1 MGSKAEFRPDHLFRS
16 FVQVDQD
23 GSKEIEYEE
32 FIYAFR
38 ISKSMLLHP
47 DEQDTVDAWL
57 ALGGNVSRRDDS
69 FRAIS
74 IEFNKYCDANAM
86 HDEPGLIH
94 VCLVTH
100 HHEIERIGPLFII
113 LFSLCFPSQHDQS
126 GSVKV
131 EKLIALLDVS
141 AVLGLLWSLG

>member
-1 MGSKAEFRPDHLFRS
+1 LGSKAEFRPDHLFRS

-69 FRAIS
+69 FRAS
-74 IEFNKYCDANAM
+74 IEFSFKPQAKAM

-100 HHEIERIGPLFII
+100 HEIERIGPLFPV
-113 LFSLCFPSQHDQS
+113 LSFS
-126 GSVKV
+126 
-131 EKLIALLDVS
+131 A
-141 AVLGLLWSLG
+141 